1 MGRPSQGEQKDPKV
15 WSGGYLVP
23 REAHKEVEAS
33 AISQNALLNSLPPAI
48 QHSPVVWLSGKAT
61 LPTMRPDEDTELSAT
76 HLQLCGP
83 GPALFKVSVHSCHSA
98 FLGSPPY
105 PKVAM
110 PLKSLSYVF
119 PGFSSLR
126 LSRIITTRPGA
137 AGSARETWGL

>member
-33 AISQNALLNSLPPAI
+33 VISQNALLNSLPPAI

-105 PKVAM
+105 PKVAHA
-110 PLKSLSYVF
+110 SEISV
-119 PGFSSLR
+119 LR
-126 LSRIITTRPGA
+126 VPWILLPQALPHYYYTA
-137 AGSARETWGL
+137 WGCW

>member
-105 PKVAM
+105 PKVAHASEISVLHV
-110 PLKSLSYVF
+110 PWILLPQALLHYYY
-119 PGFSSLR
+119 
-126 LSRIITTRPGA
+126 TA
-137 AGSARETWGL
+137 WGCW